1 MKVQSE
7 MLIYI
12 SLVNYAES
20 GLRDIKKFLE
30 RLAAARKEAEELS
43 GKVDKVYLTM
53 GNRDLITIADL
64 PNDATAA
71 TFAFRLEPKGNTR
84 TTTMNAFRE
93 EALME
98 IIKAVKSALGL
109 SYSAAMSD
117 LGDGLRNSAS
127 NSRCRAFAS
136 EILLSFT

>member
-20 GLRDIKKFLE
+20 GLRDIKKSPE

-43 GKVDKVYLTM
+43 GKVDLVYLTM
-53 GNRDLITIADL
+53 GNRDLIIIADL
-64 PNDATAA
+64 PDDATAA
-71 TFAFRLEPKGNTR
+71 TFAFRLEPKGNTS

-93 EALME
+93 EVLME
-98 IIKAVKSALGL
+98 IIKAV
-109 SYSAAMSD
+109 
-117 LGDGLRNSAS
+117 
-127 NSRCRAFAS
+127 
-136 EILLSFT
+136 

>member
-20 GLRDIKKFLE
+20 GLREIKKSPE

-43 GKVDKVYLTM
+43 GKVDKVYLTI
-53 GNRDLITIADL
+53 GRDLITIADL
-64 PNDATAA
+64 RDDATAA
-71 TFAFRLEPKGNTR
+71 TFAFRLEPKGNTS

-93 EALME
+93 EVLME
-98 IIKAVKSALGL
+98 IIKAV
-109 SYSAAMSD
+109 
-117 LGDGLRNSAS
+117 
-127 NSRCRAFAS
+127 
-136 EILLSFT
+136 

>member
-20 GLRDIKKFLE
+20 GLRDIKKSPE

-64 PNDATAA
+64 PDDATAA
-71 TFAFRLEPKGNTR
+71 TFAFRLEPKGNTS

-93 EALME
+93 EVLME
-98 IIKAVKSALGL
+98 IIKAV
-109 SYSAAMSD
+109 
-117 LGDGLRNSAS
+117 
-127 NSRCRAFAS
+127 
-136 EILLSFT
+136 

>member
-20 GLRDIKKFLE
+20 GLRDIKKSPE

-53 GNRDLITIADL
+53 GIA
-64 PNDATAA
+64 T
-71 TFAFRLEPKGNTR
+71 
-84 TTTMNAFRE
+84 
-93 EALME
+93 
-98 IIKAVKSALGL
+98 
-109 SYSAAMSD
+109 
-117 LGDGLRNSAS
+117 
-127 NSRCRAFAS
+127 
-136 EILLSFT
+136 

>member
-7 MLIYI
+7 MLIYM

-20 GLRDIKKFLE
+20 GLRDIKKSPE

-64 PNDATAA
+64 PDDATAA
-71 TFAFRLEPKGNTR
+71 TFAFRFEPKSNTR

-93 EALME
+93 EVLME
-98 IIKAVKSALGL
+98 IIKAV
-109 SYSAAMSD
+109 
-117 LGDGLRNSAS
+117 
-127 NSRCRAFAS
+127 
-136 EILLSFT
+136 

>member
-20 GLRDIKKFLE
+20 DLRDIKKSPE

-43 GKVDKVYLTM
+43 GKVDKVYLPM
-53 GNRDLITIADL
+53 GNRDLIIIADL
-64 PNDATAA
+64 PDDATAA
-71 TFAFRLEPKGNTR
+71 TFAFRLESKGNTR

-93 EALME
+93 KVLMK
-98 IIKAVKSALGL
+98 IIKAV
-109 SYSAAMSD
+109 
-117 LGDGLRNSAS
+117 
-127 NSRCRAFAS
+127 
-136 EILLSFT
+136 

>member
-20 GLRDIKKFLE
+20 GLRDIKKSPE
-30 RLAAARKEAEELS
+30 RLATARKEAEELS
-43 GKVDKVYLTM
+43 GKVDKIYLRM
-53 GNRDLITIADL
+53 GNRDLSIIADL
-64 PNDATAA
+64 PDDATAA

-84 TTTMNAFRE
+84 TRTMNAIRE

-98 IIKAVKSALGL
+98 IIKAV
-109 SYSAAMSD
+109 
-117 LGDGLRNSAS
+117 
-127 NSRCRAFAS
+127 
-136 EILLSFT
+136 

>member
-7 MLIYI
+7 MPIYI
-12 SLVNYAES
+12 SLVNYTES
-20 GLRDIKKFLE
+20 GLRDIKKSPE

-53 GNRDLITIADL
+53 GRDLIIIADL
-64 PNDATAA
+64 PDDATAA
-71 TFAFRLEPKGNTR
+71 TFAFRLEPKGNTS

-98 IIKAVKSALGL
+98 IIKAV
-109 SYSAAMSD
+109 
-117 LGDGLRNSAS
+117 
-127 NSRCRAFAS
+127 
-136 EILLSFT
+136 

>member
-12 SLVNYAES
+12 SLVNYTES
-20 GLRDIKKFLE
+20 GLRDIKKSPE

-53 GNRDLITIADL
+53 GRDLITIADL
-64 PNDATAA
+64 PDDATAA

-93 EALME
+93 EA
-98 IIKAVKSALGL
+98 
-109 SYSAAMSD
+109 
-117 LGDGLRNSAS
+117 
-127 NSRCRAFAS
+127 F
-136 EILLSFT
+136 

>member
-1 MKVQSE
+1 

-64 PNDATAA
+64 PDDATAA
-71 TFAFRLEPKGNTR
+71 TFAFR
-84 TTTMNAFRE
+84 
-93 EALME
+93 
-98 IIKAVKSALGL
+98 
-109 SYSAAMSD
+109 
-117 LGDGLRNSAS
+117 
-127 NSRCRAFAS
+127 
-136 EILLSFT
+136 